1 MGRTE
6 DAIEVQVRVRARPGG
21 TASPTSTRRE
31 ASSVTSRQNMPTHL
45 KSGTQVVGASVV
57 VVGPDVVVG
66 AAVVVGASVVV
77 VGASVV
83 VVGAS
88 VVVVGASVVVV
99 GASVVVVGASVVVV
113 DGGVKFRIS
122 RGAVGT
128 PASREATSFLV
139 VAVVVTTT
147 AYSTLLVTYP
157 AKGMARSVPDTMP
170 VCVPKIVGLSAGWLF
185 QVKVPAFQ
193 VVGSLGRASRT
204 ADGAFSR

>member
-57 VVGPDVVVG
+57 VVG
-66 AAVVVGASVVV
+66 ASVVV

-88 VVVVGASVVVV
+88 VVVVGAVVVVVVVVVVV
-99 GASVVVVGASVVVV
+99 GMT
-113 DGGVKFRIS
+113 
-122 RGAVGT
+122 AV
-128 PASREATSFLV
+128 PL
-139 VAVVVTTT
+139 
-147 AYSTLLVTYP
+147 
-157 AKGMARSVPDTMP
+157 K
-170 VCVPKIVGLSAGWLF
+170 
-185 QVKVPAFQ
+185 
-193 VVGSLGRASRT
+193 
-204 ADGAFSR
+204 